1 MKKLLLLFSAIFI
14 LIACTEESV
23 EIAEVGEASFS
34 FTEANRNTFSSVI
47 SSNRISASTEL
58 ATQITSAQ
66 SSGENPSAILVTIID
81 SNNEVVIDNQQLT
94 LLSFGNDFVTESI
107 GLDVGDYQITSF
119 SVINDE
125 NRIIYATPLQSSQ
138 LAQLVSNPL
147 NIPFTVNSNQT
158 TTVVPEVIM
167 VLDTDSPEQFGF
179 VSFSFN
185 VVETQSLFVI
195 ANEVVNGIATDID
208 ATYTLTVQNSDF
220 TLSGTLESGSNALIL
235 PILDDA
241 TEITITVTNTTES
254 ITQVITASQIAN
266 NNAASP
272 LTFFFNNIQNNQL
285 AQITD
290 TFNGDTGELR
300 LNLGSNNVI
309 PVGMMSVNVSK
320 SVSDADG
327 FISLFGSS
335 LNSFNSLIRIR
346 LGDDVGQNFS
356 LTNEFL
362 VDTNAPEF
370 INDQFYNIVITWD
383 ATVTGQPELT
393 VTIDGQALTSTPFP
407 SGGDIAA
414 IALGVQNVQF
424 TFGSQ
429 SNVVPAEESFLVDNL
444 MIYDTSS
451 GSPVLVFEDD
461 FESYTVGNSLDPDA
475 ATAFTGPITDAI
487 SVLDTPYVSNS
498 FQATVANEN

>member
-179 VSFSFN
+179 VSFSFD

-220 TLSGTLESGSNALIL
+220 TLSGALESGSNALIL

-266 NNAASP
+266 NNASSP
-272 LTFFFNNIQNNQL
+272 LTFFFGVTASFEAEIL
-285 AQITD
+285 
-290 TFNGDTGELR
+290 NGDAEMFIYRNGVDIDGNMSMDAVGSVIDNDQDNADAFDMTPASTIILNSGEVVVSPFRALWDNSELNNFIETISFSNEGPSLTTNSNTGARAYTLNDIQRRLYQRVEVEVGVEYTLTFFANIATGGELVFR
-300 LNLGSNNVI
+300 VLDTEI
-309 PVGMMSVNVSK
+309 TEE
-320 SVSDADG
+320 SDAT
-327 FISLFGSS
+327 FAATTISEAL
-335 LNSFNSLIRIR
+335 
-346 LGDDVGQNFS
+346 
-356 LTNEFL
+356 
-362 VDTNAPEF
+362 
-370 INDQFYNIVITWD
+370 
-383 ATVTGQPELT
+383 TVTGAENGGSYQEYSITFVATTTSAVIYGMPSASSAGN
-393 VTIDGQALTSTPFP
+393 VMIDDIEIQTPGF
-407 SGGDIAA
+407 
-414 IALGVQNVQF
+414 
-424 TFGSQ
+424 
-429 SNVVPAEESFLVDNL
+429 
-444 MIYDTSS
+444 
-451 GSPVLVFEDD
+451 
-461 FESYTVGNSLDPDA
+461 
-475 ATAFTGPITDAI
+475 
-487 SVLDTPYVSNS
+487 
-498 FQATVANEN
+498 